1 MTSSLL
7 HHGAPCRGLHSRCL
21 PASVPRAA
29 PRRTSALAALDA
41 AALGSA
47 HAVEAMSQVPSELK
61 SSRALDQAQHR
72 LPAVPLDLGCAAE
85 QVADGTLALAPTA
98 FGALGAFG
106 LLGAVLVATDPAA
119 QVHIVL
125 LAFT

>member
-21 PASVPRAA
+21 PASVPRPA
-29 PRRTSALAALDA
+29 PRRMSALAALDA

-47 HAVEAMSQVPSELK
+47 HAVEAVSQVPFEPM
-61 SSRALDQAQHR
+61 SSCALEQAQRR
-72 LPAVPLDLGCAAE
+72 LQANLLDLGCAAG

-106 LLGAVLVATDPAA
+106 LLGAVLVATDP
-119 QVHIVL
+119 QRRC
-125 LAFT
+125 T